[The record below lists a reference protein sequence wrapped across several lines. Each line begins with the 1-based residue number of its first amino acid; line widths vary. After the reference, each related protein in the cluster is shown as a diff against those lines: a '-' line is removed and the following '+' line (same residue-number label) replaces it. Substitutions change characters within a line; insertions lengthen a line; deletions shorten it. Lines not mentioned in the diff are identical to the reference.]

1 MTKIASYFD
10 TNTRSTKNETK
21 HTTDRIHQ
29 ASFAVANLH
38 GVVDFCAPAKYFCS
52 EFVMDLPVIQTLLTV
67 SVVESLNTNSLS
79 SPFPSLKFTLGNY
92 SNDILSTIDPDQ
104 ILQVLIYVENF
115 ISAPDFIVLNFNS
128 NPYTRK
134 D

>member
-38 GVVDFCAPAKYFCS
+38 GVNDFCAPAKYFCF
-52 EFVMDLPVIQTLLTV
+52 EFVLDLPVIQTLLTA
-67 SVVESLNTNSLS
+67 SVVESINTNSLS
-79 SPFPSLKFTLGNY
+79 SPLPNLKFTLGNY
-92 SNDILSTIDPDQ
+92 SNDVLSTIDPDQ
-104 ILQVLIYVENF
+104 ILQVLIYVEN
-115 ISAPDFIVLNFNS
+115 IIYAPNFIVLNVNS
-128 NPYTRK
+128 TP
-134 D
+134 